1 MSEEQSGLTRLI
13 SDVMS
18 ALGEIG
24 VGIPILLE
32 TLFPPIPSELVLP
45 LAGFLSQ
52 QGRMN
57 AVFALVLAT
66 LGSYAGAVVL
76 YLVGARLGEERAV
89 RWLSKL
95 PLVNRDDFERAAGW
109 VRRHGRSAVFF
120 GRLIPGVKK
129 FDLAPGGSRAHA
141 VWDLHSLHG
150 RRQVTVECAPH
161 RSGLLPRNPVP
172 PGRSI
177 LGDHFSTGAPEMSFT
192 ASTVEPCLHSQ
203 SPS

>member
-24 VGIPILLE
+24 VGIPVLLE

-66 LGSYAGAVVL
+66 LGSYARRRPVSRGSEAGGGACSPVAFEAP
-76 YLVGARLGEERAV
+76 VGE
-89 RWLSKL
+89 
-95 PLVNRDDFERAAGW
+95 
-109 VRRHGRSAVFF
+109 
-120 GRLIPGVKK
+120 
-129 FDLAPGGSRAHA
+129 
-141 VWDLHSLHG
+141 
-150 RRQVTVECAPH
+150 
-161 RSGLLPRNPVP
+161 SG
-172 PGRSI
+172 
-177 LGDHFSTGAPEMSFT
+177 
-192 ASTVEPCLHSQ
+192 
-203 SPS
+203 